1 MKVKPAARQ
10 IFAEDLFFPRI
21 FEATPALWRQS
32 TTRDGR
38 VGTERTGIARPV
50 GTNVFEERVS
60 LDSSD

>member
-1 MKVKPAARQ
+1 MKPAARQ
-10 IFAEDLFFPRI
+10 IFAEDLFFPRII

-50 GTNVFEERVS
+50 GTNEVEERVS
-60 LDSSD
+60 LESSD